1 MIQSGWAGRRVVVG
15 GGCGF
20 VGSYLVPVL
29 VARGASVTVVDNF
42 ENGRPAAVTA
52 FDTIPSGTLQADRV
66 DLVEGD
72 LRDRQTCDRVL
83 RGCEL
88 FINLAA
94 KASGVGFSRTHHGE
108 MLIDNILC
116 GLIPLRAAAEQGV
129 ARVVVTSSSCV
140 YPDDVEVPTPELD
153 PFVRAPESVNEGYGW
168 AKRIQE
174 LAAQYLSRESGLRV
188 TVIRPFNLYG
198 ANYPWRSSEK
208 AHVVPSLVKR
218 VLDGEDPLVVWGSG
232 EQRRN
237 LLHGTDAAEIIAR
250 VIESG
255 TEEAVNIGYED
266 ATSVAEL
273 VALVCDVT
281 GRHPSVVFDGSR
293 PDGAP
298 RKAADATRLRTLTDN
313 YVPRVTLRQGIEEM
327 VGWYER
333 TFGGPVSGER
343 RRR

>member
-1 MIQSGWAGRRVVVG
+1 MIQSGWEGRRVVVG

-29 VARGASVTVVDNF
+29 VSRGASVTVVDNF
-42 ENGRPAAVTA
+42 ENGRPADVTA
-52 FDTIPSGTLQADRV
+52 PAAVQADTTQAGTV
-66 DLVEGD
+66 QLVEGD
-72 LRDRQTCDRVL
+72 LRDRPTCDRVL
-83 RGCEL
+83 RGCDL

-116 GLIPLRAAAEQGV
+116 GLIPLRAAAEHGV

-140 YPDDVEVPTPELD
+140 YPDDAEVPTPELD

-174 LAAQYLSRESGLRV
+174 LAAHYLSQESGLRV

-232 EQRRN
+232 QQRRN
-237 LLHGTDAAEIIAR
+237 LLHGTDAAEIVAR

-273 VALVCDVT
+273 VSLICDIT
-281 GRHPSVVFDGSR
+281 GRHPSVVFDRSR

-298 RKAADATRLRTLTDN
+298 RKAADATRLRTLTGN
-313 YVPRVTLRQGIEEM
+313 YVPRVTLREGIEEM

-333 TFGGPVSGER
+333 TFGRVAGEPR
-343 RRR
+343 RR